1 MITLDLLTD
10 RRIGHGFLT
19 REGGVSQGLY
29 ASLNCGFGS
38 GDERAAVAEN
48 RARAAARLGVEPDR
62 LVTVHQVHSPTV
74 AIVTAPWTP
83 DVAPRAD
90 AMVTTEPGIALA
102 ILAADCAPVLLADVT
117 AGVIG
122 AAHAGWKGA
131 KAGVIDATI
140 DAMVS
145 LGAEPERIA
154 AAVGPRIQQAS
165 YEVGPE
171 FPTPFLDED
180 PAHAELFRPS
190 SRPGHHLFD
199 LGGYIARRLAQKGVP
214 HWALSAQ
221 DTLSDEAR
229 FFSYRRTCLRGE
241 GDYGRGLSAIVLRG

>member
-1 MITLDLLTD
+1 MITLDLLAD
-10 RRIGHGFLT
+10 RRIAHGFLT

-38 GDERAAVAEN
+38 GDDRAAVAEN
-48 RARAAARLGVEPDR
+48 RARAAARLGVDADR

-74 AIVTAPWTP
+74 ATVTRPWAPEA
-83 DVAPRAD
+83 APRAD
-90 AMVTTEPGIALA
+90 AMVTTVPGIALA
-102 ILAADCAPVLLADVT
+102 ILTADCAPVLLADT
-117 AGVIG
+117 EAGVIG

-131 KAGVIDATI
+131 RAGVVDATI

-145 LGAEPERIA
+145 LGAEPERIV

-171 FPTPFLDED
+171 FPAPFLDED
-180 PAHAELFRPS
+180 PAHADLFRPS
-190 SRPGHHLFD
+190 PRPGHHLFD
-199 LGGYIARRLAQKGVP
+199 LGGYVAHRLALKGVP
-214 HWALSAQ
+214 RWALSALN
-221 DTLSDEAR
+221 TLGDEAR
-229 FFSYRRTCLRGE
+229 FFSYRRACLRGE